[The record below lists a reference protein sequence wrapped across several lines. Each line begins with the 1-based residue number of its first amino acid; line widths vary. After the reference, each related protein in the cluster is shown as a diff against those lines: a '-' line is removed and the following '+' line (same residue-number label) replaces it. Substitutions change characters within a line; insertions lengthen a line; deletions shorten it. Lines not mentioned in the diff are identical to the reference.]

1 MIHRQLKRGED
12 MNNKENLQYFEATS
26 MKGLFNN
33 MKDWQVKNKKRLLS
47 TNIQQEGGMF
57 TCIALTNP
65 TEVVLCNKF
74 GEPLYT
80 TREFKSGGI
89 FSDAEYISHLA
100 VKAV

>member
-1 MIHRQLKRGED
+1 

-65 TEVVLCNKF
+65 TEVVICSGDYEENINSNQALVKGGELC
-74 GEPLYT
+74 
-80 TREFKSGGI
+80 TR
-89 FSDAEYISHLA
+89 
-100 VKAV
+100 

>member
-47 TNIQQEGGMF
+47 TNIQQEGDIF

-65 TEVVLCNKF
+65 TEVVLCDEQGNTLGYTFDGIGVPVLSVRTEF
-74 GEPLYT
+74 G
-80 TREFKSGGI
+80 
-89 FSDAEYISHLA
+89 
-100 VKAV
+100 

>member
-1 MIHRQLKRGED
+1 

-65 TEVVLCNKF
+65 TEVVLCNQR
-74 GEPLYT
+74 GEPLHT
-80 TREFKSGGI
+80 TREHKSGGI
-89 FSDAEYISHLA
+89 LSDAEYISHLA

>member
-1 MIHRQLKRGED
+1 

-33 MKDWQVKNKKRLLS
+33 MKDWQEKHQKRLLS

-65 TEVVLCNKF
+65 TEVVLCTEK
-74 GEPLYT
+74 GEPIHSI
-80 TREFKSGGI
+80 REIGG
-89 FSDAEYISHLA
+89 FLEDDKHYLA
-100 VKAV
+100 VRFI

>member
-1 MIHRQLKRGED
+1 

-47 TNIQQEGGMF
+47 TNIQQEGDIF

-65 TEVVLCNKF
+65 SEVVLCF
-74 GEPLYT
+74 EDGEPLAV
-80 TREFKSGGI
+80 TRVQDKIGKEKPVLCVVPY
-89 FSDAEYISHLA
+89 DIS
-100 VKAV
+100 

>member
-33 MKDWQVKNKKRLLS
+33 MKDWQVKNEKRLLS
-47 TNIQQEGGMF
+47 TNIQQEGDVF

-65 TEVVLCNKF
+65 SEVVLCDQY
-74 GEPLYT
+74 G
-80 TREFKSGGI
+80 
-89 FSDAEYISHLA
+89 DYIETEDLHPDWHGRTPVLA
-100 VKAV
+100 VTNKKIPD

>member
-1 MIHRQLKRGED
+1 

-33 MKDWQVKNKKRLLS
+33 MKDWQVKNEKRLLS

-65 TEVVLCNKF
+65 SEVVLCDQY
-74 GEPLYT
+74 GDYIETEDYIDGLHRT
-80 TREFKSGGI
+80 TV
-89 FSDAEYISHLA
+89 LA
-100 VKAV
+100 VTNKKIPD

>member
-33 MKDWQVKNKKRLLS
+33 MKDWQVKNEKRLLS
-47 TNIQQEGGMF
+47 TNIQQEGDMF

-65 TEVVLCNKF
+65 TEVVLCTER
-74 GEPLYT
+74 GEPIHT
-80 TREFKSGGI
+80 
-89 FSDAEYISHLA
+89 ISVRKDYQSKHYLSVRA
-100 VKAV
+100 V

>member
-1 MIHRQLKRGED
+1 

-33 MKDWQVKNKKRLLS
+33 MKDWQVKNEKRLLS

-65 TEVVLCNKF
+65 TEVVLCTEK
-74 GEPLYT
+74 GEPIHT
-80 TREFKSGGI
+80 IRERLPGGV
-89 FSDAEYISHLA
+89 FSDAEIRHYLNVRA
-100 VKAV
+100 V